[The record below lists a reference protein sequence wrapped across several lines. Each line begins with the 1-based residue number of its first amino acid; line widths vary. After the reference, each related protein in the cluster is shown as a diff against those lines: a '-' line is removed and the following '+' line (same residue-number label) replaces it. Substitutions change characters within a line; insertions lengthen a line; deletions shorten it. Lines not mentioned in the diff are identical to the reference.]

1 MVENFLLLLMLFI
14 GTNILS
20 SSGNSSEVLC
30 IESERDA
37 LLKFKKELVN
47 PLNRLWSWDV
57 EQDCCKWVGI
67 RCDNS
72 TGYVK
77 ELILANNEFSEAYP
91 LKGNVSDSI
100 LNLKHLTHFDLSNN
114 DFEGVGIP
122 SFLGSMVSLRYLDL
136 SDSSFSGLIPHE
148 LGNLS
153 NLNHLDLRSTFIPQ
167 LYAENLG
174 WLHGLPSLLKLDLSY
189 TNLSKASSWL
199 LDINKLPS
207 LQELHLSG
215 CELVD
220 FAPLDH
226 LNFTSLSV
234 LDISMNNFMS
244 FLPKW
249 ISNLSSL
256 VSLDLSYNHF
266 QDPISC
272 ALQNMSA
279 LSYLHLTSSGFNSS
293 TIPSCLYTL
302 HNLQHLT
309 LRNLGLNG
317 GISNNIANLTNLVSI
332 DLSKNKLDGRIPR
345 LIGNL
350 CNLEEINLS
359 DNKLTEN
366 ISEIFESFSGC
377 LIDSLISLDLSY
389 NKISGHLIDKI
400 AKLKKLSV
408 LDLTGNSITG
418 PIPESI
424 GNLSSLTTLNLRYNE
439 LSGTLPK
446 SMRFLSS
453 LQVLTVSHNHLEGT
467 VSEDHFAN
475 LANLE
480 ILEMDDNNFTL
491 NFATEWIP
499 PFNLSAIRLRSCI
512 VGPQFPKW
520 LKSQKKLSCVDLSNA
535 KLSDTIPDWFWSLSS
550 QCIYLNLS
558 HNQLS
563 GTLPHILFTGDMIW
577 MNLRS
582 NLLHG
587 SLPRVVSSNIAVL
600 DLSNNFFSGNITHF
614 LCSSQIQL
622 MTILHLDNNLLSGN
636 IPDCWEN
643 WESLQVLSLDN
654 NNLSGMIPTS
664 MGFLTILVSLHLRNN
679 SLSGV
684 IPRALQSCLELR
696 ALDLSLNAFHGKIP
710 AWIGT
715 SLLELMTLNLRSN
728 ELSGLI
734 PKKLCDLSDLQIMD
748 ISNNN
753 LSGSIP
759 HCFGNFTSMATKRDL
774 SQRFHFI
781 FNNHSGST
789 FFENAYVSTKG
800 GEHNYDTILSLMTS
814 IDLSSNSLSGEIPE
828 EITNLF
834 ALRSLNLSG
843 NHLRGTIPDRIGG
856 MKDLECLDLSRNQ
869 LWGRIPPSMSE
880 LTFLDYLNL
889 SYNNLSGPIPTG
901 TQLQRSTPFSFIGNE
916 LCGDPL
922 NKSCEMEGVTPKF
935 GNENGKESEGGS
947 IIDEWFYLSLGI
959 GFVFGFWGIWGPLLL
974 SKAWRVKYFRYLAS
988 VCHKLA

>member
-1 MVENFLLLLMLFI
+1 MVGNFLLFLMLFF
-14 GTNILS
+14 GMNICS
-20 SSGNSSEVLC
+20 GSGNPSEVLC
-30 IESERDA
+30 IESEREA
-37 LLKFKKELVN
+37 LLRFKKGLVD
-47 PLNRLWSWDV
+47 PLNRLSSWDV
-57 EQDCCKWVGI
+57 KQDCCKWVGI
-67 RCDNS
+67 SCDNS

-77 ELILANNEFSEAYP
+77 ELILANNEFLEAYQ

-114 DFEGVGIP
+114 DFEGVRIP
-122 SFLGSMVSLRYLDL
+122 SFLGSMVSLRYLNL
-136 SDSSFSGLIPHE
+136 SRARFSGLIPHE

-153 NLNHLDLRSTFIPQ
+153 NLNHLGLGGTYPP
-167 LYAENLG
+167 LYTENLG
-174 WLHGLPSLLKLDLSY
+174 WLHGLPSLLKLNLMHVDLS
-189 TNLSKASSWL
+189 NASSWL

-207 LQELHLSG
+207 LQELYLWR
-215 CELVD
+215 CKLVD

-226 LNFTSLSV
+226 VNFTSLSV
-234 LDISMNNFMS
+234 LDISSNNFKS

-256 VSLDLSYNHF
+256 VSLDLSRNDF
-266 QDPISC
+266 QGPIPC

-279 LSYLHLTSSGFNSS
+279 LSYLDLSSSGFNSS

-332 DLSKNKLDGRIPR
+332 DLSNNELDGRIPR

-350 CNLEEINLS
+350 CNLEKINLS
-359 DNKLTEN
+359 NNKLAEN

-377 LIDSLISLDLSY
+377 LMDSLISLDLSY
-389 NKISGHLIDKI
+389 NKISSHLTDKI
-400 AKLKKLSV
+400 AKLKNLSI
-408 LDLTGNSITG
+408 LDLARNSITG

-424 GNLSSLTTLNLRYNE
+424 GNLSSLTTLNINYNE

-446 SMRFLSS
+446 SMGFLSS
-453 LQVLTVSHNHLEGT
+453 LQVLTVSDNHLEGIL
-467 VSEDHFAN
+467 SEDHFAN

-480 ILEMDDNNFTL
+480 ILEMNDNNFTL

-499 PFNLSAIRLRSCI
+499 PFNLYMIRLRSCI

-520 LKSQKKLSCVDLSNA
+520 LKSQKKLSWVDLSNA
-535 KLSDTIPDWFWSLSS
+535 KLSDTIPDWFWSWSS

-558 HNQLS
+558 HNQLY
-563 GTLPHILFTGDMIW
+563 GTLPHILFTGNISIMD
-577 MNLRS
+577 LRS
-582 NLLHG
+582 NLFHG
-587 SLPRVVSSNIAVL
+587 SLPRLVSSPAQL

-614 LCSSQIQL
+614 LCRSQFLGISV
-622 MTILHLDNNLLSGN
+622 LHLGNNFLSGN
-636 IPDCWEN
+636 IPNCWEN

-664 MGFLTILVSLHLRNN
+664 MGSLTILVSLHLRNN

-710 AWIGT
+710 AWIGM
-715 SLLELMTLNLRSN
+715 SLLKLMTLNLGNN
-728 ELSGLI
+728 EISGLI
-734 PKKLCDLSDLQIMD
+734 PKELCHLSYLQIMD

-781 FNNHSGST
+781 FNKGYAIAIL
-789 FFENAYVSTKG
+789 ENAYVRTKG
-800 GEHNYDTILSLMTS
+800 SELYYDTILALMTS
-814 IDLSSNSLSGEIPE
+814 IDLSNNNLSGEIPE

-834 ALRSLNLSG
+834 ALRSLNLSI

-856 MKDLECLDLSRNQ
+856 MKDLESLDLSRNQ

-880 LTFLDYLNL
+880 LSFLSYLNL

-901 TQLQRSTPFSFIGNE
+901 TQLQRFTPFSFIGNE

-922 NKSCEMEGVTPKF
+922 NKSCGMEGVTPKF

-947 IIDEWFYLSLGI
+947 IIDGWFYLSMGI

-974 SKAWRVKYFRYLAS
+974 SKAWRVKYFLS